1 MGSVANL
8 QSRVSHMAAHAVA
21 YAMALLCACVLAPSA
36 SAQSVNRYTNNTAS
50 AVNGID
56 DTATPCSNPLK
67 RTFVVS
73 TSYTVSDVNIGV
85 LLSHTYRGDL
95 VMTLVSPAGTRVAF
109 ANRIGG
115 QADNFNALI
124 DDVAG
129 SAISGY
135 TANDTITA
143 VPPYNNSFSPSSTLA
158 AFNGQGANGTWT
170 LEVCDAAAQDSG
182 TFQQADLYLTQA
194 PTSYADLSLSQ
205 SVSSAAPNDLASIS
219 YTLTVSNSSASNLT
233 STGIVVRD
241 VLPTGASF
249 VSASGSGSYSSAT
262 GDWAVGSLAPGQS
275 ATLTINATVAAG
287 NGVTV
292 TNTAEV
298 TASSVADLDSTPNNG
313 MTGED
318 DYAAAAFTVAV
329 SRSAGIAPTLTCSAG
344 AAVFDWDAQAWTAG
358 ATSNSYT
365 LTGFGTVGF
374 AITNSNGTFLNNATY
389 GGQSPAKQNAVTGG
403 LTTPQQSLEQL
414 VDVTSQSA
422 TVNTTISLG
431 SAANG
436 LQFTIFDV
444 DFNAN
449 QFADKVTV
457 SGSVGGIPV
466 TPTLTNGTANFVS
479 GNSAYGDAISS
490 DTQSNGN
497 VVVTFTGPVD
507 TITIAYGNHSYA
519 PADPGQQGIALHD
532 ITFCKAVSGI
542 SVTKVSSVI
551 SDPSNGTTN
560 PKAIPGAVI
569 EYCILISNTGSATLS
584 SISASDPLPVKF
596 TFAPGT
602 MTSGTTCA
610 GAATAEDDN
619 NTGTDESDPYGAS
632 ISGTTITGT
641 AASLTAG
648 GAFALKFRGTVN

>member
-1 MGSVANL
+1 MGSLANL
-8 QSRVSHMAAHAVA
+8 QSRVRRAAVRATA
-21 YAMALLCACVLAPSA
+21 YAAALLCAFLLAPTA

-50 AVNGID
+50 AVNAIT

-67 RTFVVS
+67 RTFVVG

-124 DDVAG
+124 DDAAG

-143 VPPYNNSFSPSSTLA
+143 VPPYNNSFSPSSALS
-158 AFNGQGANGTWT
+158 AFNGQGAIGTWT

-182 TFQQADLYLTQA
+182 TFQQADLYLTEA

-205 SVSSAAPNDLASIS
+205 SVSSATPNDLASIS
-219 YTLTVSNSSASNLT
+219 YTLTVTNSSASNLT

-241 VLPTGASF
+241 VLPIGSNF
-249 VSASGSGSYSSAT
+249 VSASGSGTYSSAT
-262 GDWAVGSLAPGQS
+262 GDWSVGTLAPGQS
-275 ATLTINATVAAG
+275 ATLIINATVAAG

-298 TASSVADLDSTPNNG
+298 TASSVADIDSILNNG
-313 MTGED
+313 LAGED

-344 AAVFDWDAQAWTAG
+344 SAIFDWDAQAWTAG

-365 LTGFGTVGF
+365 LTGIGTVGF
-374 AITNSNGTFLNNATY
+374 AITNSNGAFLSNATY
-389 GGQSPAKQNAVTGG
+389 GGQSPAKQNTVTGG
-403 LTTPQQSLEQL
+403 LATPQQSLEQL
-414 VDVTSQSA
+414 VDLTSPSA

-457 SGSVGGIPV
+457 TGSVGGIPV
-466 TPTLTNGTANFVS
+466 SPTLTNGTANFVS

-497 VVVTFTGPVD
+497 VVVTFAGPVD

-532 ITFCKAVSGI
+532 FTFCKAVPGI
-542 SVTKVSSVI
+542 SVTKVSSLI
-551 SDPSNGTTN
+551 SDPFNGTTN
-560 PKAIPGAVI
+560 PKAIPGAVM
-569 EYCILISNTGSATLS
+569 EYCILISNTGSATLT
-584 SISASDPLPVKF
+584 SISASDPLPAKF
-596 TFAPGT
+596 TYAAGT
-602 MTSGTTCA
+602 MTSGSTCA
-610 GAATAEDDN
+610 GATTSEDDN
-619 NTGTDESDPYGAS
+619 STGSDESDPYGAS